1 MSSDIAITFGIALIL
16 AVCHLVQRARSYFM
30 NKVRNNIQ
38 YSHSGIVALPL
49 PSVGTALSEF
59 YKSLGCSFEGI
70 EDGALVYK
78 RGCILTF
85 RQVNH
90 IVNWHLIPQIIAFA
104 HDSDSGNTRVD
115 ICYRVLPT
123 VRITQK
129 AANQFVASAKA
140 EGTKALEMLQE
151 LSRKNEAVMESG
163 RTSAPS
169 DAGRSAGFADGLIE
183 DGCDGRIQPSEIP
196 G

>member
-1 MSSDIAITFGIALIL
+1 MESHTIAFLIALFL
-16 AVCHLVQRARSYFM
+16 VVCHLVKKVHSYFM

-49 PSVGTALSEF
+49 LSVREALGKF
-59 YKSLGCSFEGI
+59 YESLGCSFESREGR
-70 EDGALVYK
+70 AWVYE
-78 RGCILTF
+78 RGCSLTF
-85 RQVNH
+85 RHVDH
-90 IVNWHLIPQIIAFA
+90 ILNWHLVPQMIVF
-104 HDSDSGNTRVD
+104 DLDFESGKTKVD
-115 ICYRVLPT
+115 ICYRVMPT

-129 AANQFVASAKA
+129 AANQFVTSAKS
-140 EGTKALEMLQE
+140 EGTKALAMLQE

-169 DAGRSAGFADGLIE
+169 DAGRSAGFAEGLLE
-183 DGCDGRIQPSEIP
+183 DSYERRGQPSGNP

>member
-1 MSSDIAITFGIALIL
+1 MTTEMTITLAIVLIVAACEL
-16 AVCHLVQRARSYFM
+16 GQKAHSYFM

-49 PSVGTALSEF
+49 SSVGRALGEF
-59 YKSLGCSFEGI
+59 YKSSGCSFKNI
-70 EDGALVYK
+70 EDGALVYQ

-85 RQVNH
+85 RRVEH
-90 IVNWHLIPQIIAFA
+90 IVNWHLVPQMIVLAL
-104 HDSDSGNTRVD
+104 DSESGNTTVD

-123 VRITQK
+123 VHTTQK
-129 AANQFVASAKA
+129 AANQFVACAKSECA
-140 EGTKALEMLQE
+140 RALEMLQE

-169 DAGRSAGFADGLIE
+169 DVGRSAGFAEGLIE
-183 DGCDGRIQPSEIP
+183 DCYERPVQPSEIP